1 MRYLSMAVLAI
12 FAAGCCGR
20 CKEDQSA
27 MRFHED
33 GRAKPVVA
41 LAAMIDTSLFEV
53 PWSLSDEF
61 TSLIYQK
68 IARNSSIFIQSRDDF
83 AIAAN
88 PFTDDLSWVKR
99 EFQEE
104 EFAVFLELVEHNLQ
118 PTSKKASDLE
128 SANSLEMG
136 IRIRVVDL
144 RSQEPKI
151 VLQEIVRESYYIP
164 KSLVSTDYESI
175 IWGSNGYR
183 KTPLGIAHNRIAQ
196 EVAQRVSDYVLLA
209 KSR

>member
-1 MRYLSMAVLAI
+1 MRY
-12 FAAGCCGR
+12 
-20 CKEDQSA
+20 
-27 MRFHED
+27 HED

-41 LAAMIDTSLFEV
+41 LAAMIDTSLFDS

-68 IARNSSIFIQSRDDF
+68 VAKNSSIFIQSRDDF

-99 EFQEE
+99 EFQGE
-104 EFAVFLELVEHNLQ
+104 EFAVFLELAEHNLN
-118 PTSKKASDLE
+118 PKSKKASDSE
-128 SANSLEMG
+128 SANALEMG

-144 RSQEPKI
+144 RGSEPKI
-151 VLQEIVRESYYIP
+151 VLQEMVRDSYYIP
-164 KSLVSTDYESI
+164 KSLVRIDYESI
-175 IWGSNGYR
+175 LWGSDGYR
-183 KTPLGIAHNRIAQ
+183 KTPMGIAHNRIAAA
-196 EVAQRVSDYVLLA
+196 VAERISDYVLLA